1 MTVNLNALRAAAL
14 ELGHIEPISIEPDGV
29 IWLGVDPDRTYLT
42 AAQQQAVE
50 AQAAQTAANATAA
63 RDSAHA
69 KLKVLG
75 LTEAEVNAII
85 GGI

>member
-14 ELGHIEPISIEPDGV
+14 ELGHVEPISIEPDGV

-42 AAQQQAVE
+42 AAQQKAVE
-50 AQAAQTAANATAA
+50 TKAAQTAANATAL

-75 LTEAEVNAII
+75 LTDDEISALV
-85 GGI
+85 G

>member
-1 MTVNLNALRAAAL
+1 MSVNLNALRAAAL

-50 AQAAQTAANATAA
+50 ARAAQTVANATAA
-63 RDSAHA
+63 RNSAHA

-75 LTEAEVNAII
+75 LTDDEIAALVGA
-85 GGI
+85 

>member
-14 ELGHIEPISIEPDGV
+14 ELGHAEPISIEPDGV
-29 IWLGVDPDRTYLT
+29 IWLGIDPDRAYLT
-42 AAQQQAVE
+42 AAQQKAVE
-50 AQAAQTAANATAA
+50 TKAAQTTAKATAS

-75 LTEAEVNAII
+75 LTDDEISALV
-85 GGI
+85 G